1 MAESNALR
9 ISVVAA
15 PVREQVLG
23 NLRTAIYDRTF
34 APGQRLIERELCELT
49 GVSRTSIREALRQLE
64 AEGLV
69 KIVPN
74 RGPIV
79 ARISAKE
86 AAELYEVRAV
96 LEALAVQLF
105 TQRATAEQIAQLNAA
120 VDRIEAVSPGGPASL
135 LHAKDH
141 FYDVL
146 LTGADNAMVV
156 WVLES
161 LRARVTHLRATSLHR
176 PGRSQETV
184 SELRSLLDAISRR
197 DAEGAWLAA
206 VHHVKQAAAVAQ
218 QVLAEEPPAP

>member
-1 MAESNALR
+1 MESNALR

-23 NLRTAIYDRTF
+23 NLRTAIFDRTF

-79 ARISAKE
+79 ARISARE
-86 AAELYEVRAV
+86 ATELYEVRAV
-96 LEALAVQLF
+96 LEALAVRLF
-105 TQRATAEQIAQLNAA
+105 TERATVEQIAQLDAA
-120 VDRIEAVSPGGPASL
+120 VDRIEAESSGGPASL
-135 LHAKDH
+135 LQAKDH

-161 LRARVTHLRATSLHR
+161 LRARVTFLRATSLHR

-184 SELRSLLDAISRR
+184 SELRSLLDAIRRR

-206 VHHVKQAAAVAQ
+206 VHHVNQAAAVAQ
-218 QVLAEEPPAP
+218 QVLAEEPPLP